1 MIYSKVMPTA
11 TLTSK
16 AQLTLPKEI
25 REHLGVER
33 GDRIEFRRDASG
45 RVWVEA
51 ATLDLATLRGV
62 FGPVET
68 RRSQEELNEA
78 VRRGASGEP
87 R

>member
-1 MIYSKVMPTA
+1 MPTA

-25 REHLGVER
+25 REHLGVEK
-33 GDRIEFRRDASG
+33 GDRVEFRRDPSG

-51 ATLDLATLRGV
+51 ATLDLTSLRGL
-62 FGPVET
+62 FGPVE
-68 RRSQEELNEA
+68 RRRTQEELDEA

-87 R
+87 K